1 MNRMVLVIAAV
12 FVCST
17 ASFSQI
23 ADTRSRTAADANA
36 RTSATKAGRN
46 VSIES
51 GTRLAGEL
59 QNTVDVRKARVGD
72 EVVLK
77 TTQAIK
83 SQGRTV
89 LNKGARL
96 VGHITEVAQNTKAR
110 DESRVGILF
119 DKLESGSLEVPIA
132 ARITSIGSTRTRN
145 NDQDVFSSDTAG
157 NASAS
162 SRSSAQRQ
170 SASGSQS
177 NGSLVGGVTSSVG
190 GAVNG

>member
-12 FVCST
+12 FVCSAT
-17 ASFSQI
+17 SFSQI

-36 RTSATKAGRN
+36 RTSASKAGRN

-51 GTRLAGEL
+51 GTHLAGEL

-83 SQGRTV
+83 SEGRTV

-110 DESRVGILF
+110 VESRFGFLF
-119 DKLESGSLEVPIA
+119 DKLESGMLAGPF
-132 ARITSIGSTRTRN
+132 THP
-145 NDQDVFSSDTAG
+145 SSDKFRTSTA
-157 NASAS
+157 
-162 SRSSAQRQ
+162 QI
-170 SASGSQS
+170 
-177 NGSLVGGVTSSVG
+177 VP
-190 GAVNG
+190 